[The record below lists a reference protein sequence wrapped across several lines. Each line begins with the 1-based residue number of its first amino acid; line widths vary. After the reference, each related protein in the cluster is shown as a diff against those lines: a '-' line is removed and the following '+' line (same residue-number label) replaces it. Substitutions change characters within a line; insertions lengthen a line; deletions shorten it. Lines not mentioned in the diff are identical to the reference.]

1 MTDDNAT
8 KIVCCFMLM
17 IGLILNGC
25 QPSVGGINE
34 YNLIDENALAEG
46 MIESACLVSGRIWKQ
61 GECQ

>member
-17 IGLILNGC
+17 MGLILNGC
-25 QPSVGGINE
+25 QSSVVGINE
-34 YNLIDENALAEG
+34 YNLIDETQLAKG
-46 MIESACLVSGRIWKQ
+46 MVESACLVSGRVWKQ